1 MRIGCFY
8 SNPQRLIVT
17 WKGKYKRD
25 MNPSGYDF
33 GNVVR
38 PTPSDPCGSNTYV
51 GWENKL
57 YFTLCGTTAGDK
69 GVQIRTLPVIRLAI
83 TSTQL
88 VDVGLDEFFDAPG
101 QMTTNIGELRLLQTA
116 LHRLLCVHRLS
127 TITLAASHLVVCTF
141 SGLVWHSQVPSADR
155 QRGARLCRDR
165 LRLSRPSTSRQPVCK

>member
-57 YFTLCGTTAGDK
+57 YFTLCGTKAGDK
-69 GVQIRTLPVIRLAI
+69 ALQIRTLPVIRLAI

-88 VDVGLDEFFDAPG
+88 VDVGMDQFYDAPG
-101 QMTTNIGELRLLQTA
+101 QMTTNIGTCLTR
-116 LHRLLCVHRLS
+116 
-127 TITLAASHLVVCTF
+127 SHAILYCSWT
-141 SGLVWHSQVPSADR
+141 VP
-155 QRGARLCRDR
+155 
-165 LRLSRPSTSRQPVCK
+165 